1 MPNNA
6 LPPRCPSCSGRL
18 RVVKL
23 ECPACE
29 AEVSGNFE
37 GCSVCA
43 LDGEHRRV
51 LDLFL
56 AARGNLKEVQKDL
69 GVSYPT
75 TRQRVD
81 AMFARLEGNPEP
93 QEPADV
99 LARLKAGEINIEE
112 AEKLLRG
119 DD

>member
-1 MPNNA
+1 MPASA

-29 AEVSGNFE
+29 AEVSGSFE
-37 GCSVCA
+37 GCPVCA

-56 AARGNLKEVQKDL
+56 AARGNLKLVQKEM

-75 TRQRVD
+75 TRQRVE
-81 AMFARLEGNPEP
+81 AMFAVLDGKPEP
-93 QEPADV
+93 QEPAAI
-99 LARLKAGEINIEE
+99 LARLRAGEIGVDE
-112 AEKLLRG
+112 AEKALREAR
-119 DD
+119 